1 MDGSVSSRLVL
12 KNINKYYP
20 NPRAKQ
26 AVHALADVNL
36 EFTEG
41 IYGITGKNGAGKSTL
56 MQILTGFLQVDS
68 GEILWNGS
76 KISTRS
82 AAYKKLLGYMPQ
94 QQMLYESMSCLQFM
108 NYMSALKEVDG
119 KRRRESVEEL
129 LQKVHLWEK
138 RKVKIHSLS
147 GGMKQR
153 LLFAQACLGSPELL
167 LLDEPTAGVD
177 PDERENL
184 QRIVKENSEGKIV
197 ILSTHILSDIETI
210 AKKEIRLEGGRVVR
224 EYADANM

>member
-1 MDGSVSSRLVL
+1 MDGSITNQLSL

-20 NPRAKQ
+20 NSRSKKS
-26 AVHALADVNL
+26 VHALVDINL
-36 EFTEG
+36 EFSEG

-56 MQILTGFLQVDS
+56 MQILTGFLQADE
-68 GEILWNGS
+68 GEIFWNDQ

-82 AAYKKLLGYMPQ
+82 PSYKRLLGYMPQ
-94 QQMLYESMSCLQFM
+94 QQMLYETMNCLQFM
-108 NYMSALKEVDG
+108 NYMASLKEIEG
-119 KRRRESVEEL
+119 KVRKRDVEEL
-129 LQKVHLWEK
+129 LNGVHLWEK
-138 RKVKIHSLS
+138 RKNKISTLS

-153 LLFAQACLGSPELL
+153 LLFAQACLGKPSIL

-184 QRIVKENSEGKIV
+184 QQIVQKNSEGKIV

-210 AKKEIRLEGGRVVR
+210 AKKEIRLKNGCVIS
-224 EYADANM
+224 D

>member
-1 MDGSVSSRLVL
+1 MDGGMNNQLRL

-26 AVHALADVNL
+26 AVHALVDINL

-41 IYGITGKNGAGKSTL
+41 IYAITGKNGAGKSTL
-56 MQILTGFLQVDS
+56 MQILTGFLQADE
-68 GEILWNGS
+68 GEIIWNGS
-76 KISTRS
+76 SVSTRS
-82 AAYKKLLGYMPQ
+82 SAYKALLGYMPQ
-94 QQMLYESMSCLQFM
+94 QQLLYETMSCIQFM
-108 NYMSALKEVDG
+108 NYMAALKQVDG
-119 KRRRESVEEL
+119 KCRKECVDEL
-129 LQKVHLWEK
+129 LQTVHLWEK

-153 LLFAQACLGSPELL
+153 LLFAQACLGNPVIM

-184 QRIVKENSEGKIV
+184 QNIVREKSEGKIV
-197 ILSTHILSDIETI
+197 IFSTHILSDVEAL
-210 AKKEIRLEGGRVVR
+210 AKREIKLECGSVVTQSL
-224 EYADANM
+224 